1 MSASPSPW
9 ADAEGASVATTAG
22 LSAPRSSFSRL
33 QGGGRYFTLS
43 ELTHSDTAVSQ
54 RIDNT
59 PLPLQEARL
68 ILLVRDVL
76 DPIREHWGLPIRVTS
91 GYRCPE
97 LNEEVG
103 GVEDSYHLEG
113 CAADITA
120 IAPDEETRRLRNVEL
135 MSLIRA
141 MHLTGH
147 IALTECYLGPKA
159 KYIHIALDKDAIDPY
174 PFI

>member
-1 MSASPSPW
+1 MKYFKMK
-9 ADAEGASVATTAG
+9 E
-22 LSAPRSSFSRL
+22 FS
-33 QGGGRYFTLS
+33 
-43 ELTHSDTAVSQ
+43 HSDTAVSLG
-54 RIDNT
+54 IDNT
-59 PLPLQEARL
+59 IPKECEER
-68 ILLVRDVL
+68 IRHLVHCVL
-76 DPIREHWGLPIRVTS
+76 DPLREHWGLPIRVTS

-97 LNEEVG
+97 LNDEVG
-103 GVEDSYHLEG
+103 GVEDSYHMDG

-141 MHLTGH
+141 MHLMGH